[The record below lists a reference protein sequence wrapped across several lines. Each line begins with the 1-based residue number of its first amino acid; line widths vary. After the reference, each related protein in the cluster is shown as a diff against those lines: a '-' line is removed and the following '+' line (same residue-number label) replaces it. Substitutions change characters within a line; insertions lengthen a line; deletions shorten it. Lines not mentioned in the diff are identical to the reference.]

1 MRRMLPLLAVVAL
14 VVGSA
19 AACGDDDSSSA
30 GNGDA
35 AGGDDERDERRVP
48 APRFCDTYLDYLADS
63 TPENLEAVVTAA
75 DDDQVAEYADVIGSD
90 ADLDRVL
97 GATLDLDDLAREQ
110 CQPEWTSGTQGAGD
124 TASAAQAFFDA
135 LVAGDRPGAQ
145 NVAAQ
150 NAIAVFDPWEPVA
163 ADPDAG
169 TPALA
174 DVGGQSFSVV
184 LGPETVAQCEVETG
198 VVVACQKTG

>member
-1 MRRMLPLLAVVAL
+1 MRRMLPLLAVLAVL
-14 VVGSA
+14 VGSA
-19 AACGDDDSSSA
+19 AACGDDTSSA
-30 GNGDA
+30 DGGDA
-35 AGGDDERDERRVP
+35 AGGDEGRDERRVP

-75 DDDQVAEYADVIGSD
+75 DDDQVAEYAEVIGSD

-97 GATLDLDDLAREQ
+97 AATLDLDDRAREQ